1 MNLGITGSAGRYPS
15 LDGLRGIAI
24 IAVLLRHAAYYWP
37 QPLES
42 SFWNP
47 WINGWLG
54 VNLFFVLSGFLIFQH
69 LLNWWPEQNIRS
81 FLSTF
86 FLKRFLRIIPVYLIT
101 LALAALCVIPE
112 YTPVQPINWEITLQH
127 LLFIQEYY
135 SSPLVIPLWSV
146 ATEEKFYLLAPL
158 IVALFLRSNRAKFL
172 SGLAAIAS
180 IYVAGKS
187 LTILLVPPDSY
198 ENYFWTFRAPF
209 QHAAI
214 HIAIGSSV
222 ALITHKR
229 PSLQISTTTHKSLF
243 ATLCTILILIFCSID
258 WLKTKQWL
266 IADVVSLV
274 FTAACAGLAFL
285 LIQPRTYPHPILESR
300 PLLFFAKISYPL
312 YATHIMLIPLSIAAC
327 NTISEFQQ
335 INFLAFAILYLA
347 LSIALALIIHLLIE
361 KPFLRIKDRLQYP
374 ERSNLTNPKIAADTP

>member
-42 SFWNP
+42 GFWKP

-69 LLNWWPEQNIRS
+69 LLNWWPEQNIRN

-86 FLKRFLRIIPVYLIT
+86 FLKRFLRIIPVYLTTII
-101 LALAALCVIPE
+101 LAALCAIPG
-112 YTPVQPINWEITLQH
+112 YTPTQPFSWEIALQH

-158 IVALFLRSNRAKFL
+158 IAALFLHSNKAKFL

-180 IYVAGKS
+180 IYIAGRT
-187 LTILLVPPDSY
+187 LTILLMPPDGY

-209 QHAAI
+209 QHAAL
-214 HIAIGSSV
+214 HIAIGSSI
-222 ALITHKR
+222 ALLVHKR
-229 PSLQISTTTHKSLF
+229 PPLKISTATHKFLF
-243 ATLCTILILIFCSID
+243 ATLCATLILTFCSID

-266 IADVVSLV
+266 IVDLVSLL
-274 FTAACAGLAFL
+274 FTAACAGLVFL
-285 LIQPRTYPHPILESR
+285 LIQPKTYPRPILESR

-312 YATHIMLIPLSIAAC
+312 YATHIMLIPLSIAAS
-327 NTISEFQQ
+327 NTIGDFQQ
-335 INFLAFAILYLA
+335 INFLAFAIVYLA

-374 ERSNLTNPKIAADTP
+374 EKSNLANPKIAADTP